1 MTMKVYL
8 AKPRGFCAGVNRAIE
23 IVNRALEKYGAP
35 VYVRHEV
42 VHNKSVVDELRGKG
56 VIFVDEVEDVPSGA
70 LIIFSAHGVAKQVQ
84 RDAVQRDLQVFDA
97 TCPLVSK
104 VHQEVIR
111 FAHQQRETILIGHAG
126 HPEVE
131 GTLGQNEGTD
141 NRVYLVEKEDDVYR
155 LSVRDPEHLSY
166 VTQTTLS
173 VDDTRLIVDTLKQRF
188 PDIKG
193 PRRDDICY
201 ATQNRQD
208 AVKVLAEKCEL
219 ILVVGSKN
227 SSNSNRLQ
235 ELAERLGSE
244 AYLIDDASGIDPGW
258 LRDPLNIGVTSGASA
273 PELLVQ
279 QVIDRLVDM
288 GADFQSELDG
298 VTELM
303 EFSLPREL
311 RT

>member
-131 GTLGQNEGTD
+131 GTLGQYEGTD

>member
-56 VIFVDEVEDVPSGA
+56 VVFVDEVEDVPSGA

-84 RDAVQRDLQVFDA
+84 RDAVHRDLQVFDA

>member
-1 MTMKVYL
+1 M
-8 AKPRGFCAGVNRAIE
+8 
-23 IVNRALEKYGAP
+23 
-35 VYVRHEV
+35 
-42 VHNKSVVDELRGKG
+42 
-56 VIFVDEVEDVPSGA
+56 DEVEDVPSGA

-131 GTLGQNEGTD
+131 GTLGQSEGTE

-188 PDIKG
+188 PNIKG

-208 AVKVLAEKCEL
+208 AVKVLAEKCKL

-273 PELLVQ
+273 PEFQVQ
-279 QVIDRLVDM
+279 QVVDRLVDL

-298 VTELM
+298 VTELL

>member
-35 VYVRHEV
+35 VYVKHEV

-56 VIFVDEVEDVPSGA
+56 VVFVDEVEDVPSGA

-84 RDAVQRDLQVFDA
+84 RDAVQRNLQVFDA

-131 GTLGQNEGTD
+131 GTLGQYEGSD

-173 VDDTRLIVDTLKQRF
+173 VDDTRLIVDTLKKRF
-188 PDIKG
+188 PDIRG

-244 AYLIDDASGIDPGW
+244 AYLIDDASEIDPGW

>member
-42 VHNKSVVDELRGKG
+42 VHNKSVVAELRGKG
-56 VIFVDEVEDVPSGA
+56 VVFVDEVEDVPSGA

-131 GTLGQNEGTD
+131 GTLGQSEGTE

-188 PDIKG
+188 PNIKG

-273 PELLVQ
+273 PEFQVQ
-279 QVIDRLVDM
+279 QVVDRLVDL

>member
-23 IVNRALEKYGAP
+23 IVNRALEIYGAP
-35 VYVRHEV
+35 VYVKHEV

-56 VIFVDEVEDVPSGA
+56 VVFVEEVEDVPSGA

-84 RDAVQRDLQVFDA
+84 RDAVQRNLQVFDA

-131 GTLGQNEGTD
+131 GTLGQYEGSD

-173 VDDTRLIVDTLKQRF
+173 VDDTRLIVDTLKKRF
-188 PDIKG
+188 PGIKG

-208 AVKVLAEKCEL
+208 AVKVLAEQCEL

>member
-1 MTMKVYL
+1 MKVYL

-42 VHNKSVVDELRGKG
+42 VHNKSVVAELRGKG
-56 VIFVDEVEDVPSGA
+56 VVFVDEVEDVPSGA

-131 GTLGQNEGTD
+131 GTLGQSEGTE

-188 PDIKG
+188 PNIKG

-273 PELLVQ
+273 PEFQVQ
-279 QVIDRLVDM
+279 QVVDRLVDL

>member
-23 IVNRALEKYGAP
+23 IVNRALEKYGTP
-35 VYVRHEV
+35 VYVKHEV
-42 VHNKSVVDELRGKG
+42 VHNKSVVAELRGKG
-56 VIFVDEVEDVPSGA
+56 VVFVDEVEEVPSGA

-131 GTLGQNEGTD
+131 GTLGQSEGTE

-188 PDIKG
+188 PNIKG

-208 AVKVLAEKCEL
+208 AVKVLTEKCEL

-273 PELLVQ
+273 PEFLVQ
-279 QVIDRLVDM
+279 QVIDYLVDM
-288 GADFQSELDG
+288 GADFESELDG

>member
-23 IVNRALEKYGAP
+23 IVNRALEIYGAP
-35 VYVRHEV
+35 VYVKHEV

-56 VIFVDEVEDVPSGA
+56 VVFVEEVEDVPSGA

-84 RDAVQRDLQVFDA
+84 RDAVQRNLQVFDA

-131 GTLGQNEGTD
+131 GTLGQYEGSD

-173 VDDTRLIVDTLKQRF
+173 VDDTRLIVDTLKKRF
-188 PDIKG
+188 PGIKG

>member
-8 AKPRGFCAGVNRAIE
+8 AKPRGFCAGVDRAIE

-42 VHNKSVVDELRGKG
+42 VHNKSVVAELRGKG
-56 VIFVDEVEDVPSGA
+56 VVFVDEVEDVPSGA

-131 GTLGQNEGTD
+131 GTLGQSEGTV

-188 PDIKG
+188 PNIKG

-273 PELLVQ
+273 PEFLVQ
-279 QVIDRLVDM
+279 QVIDGLVDM

-298 VTELM
+298 VTEMM

>member
-35 VYVRHEV
+35 VYVKHEV

-56 VIFVDEVEDVPSGA
+56 VVFVDEVEDVPSGA

-84 RDAVQRDLQVFDA
+84 RDAVQRNLQVFDA

-131 GTLGQNEGTD
+131 GTLGQYEGSD

-188 PDIKG
+188 PDIRG

-208 AVKVLAEKCEL
+208 AVKVLAEQCEL

-244 AYLIDDASGIDPGW
+244 AYLIDDASEIDPGW

>member
-23 IVNRALEKYGAP
+23 IVNRALEIYGAP
-35 VYVRHEV
+35 VYVKHEV

-56 VIFVDEVEDVPSGA
+56 VVFVDEVEDVPSGA

-84 RDAVQRDLQVFDA
+84 RDAVQRNLQVFDA

-131 GTLGQNEGTD
+131 GTLGQYEGSD

-173 VDDTRLIVDTLKQRF
+173 VDDTRLIVDTLKKRF
-188 PDIKG
+188 PDIRG

-208 AVKVLAEKCEL
+208 AVKVLAEQCEL

-244 AYLIDDASGIDPGW
+244 AYLIDDASEIDPGW